1 MTHFLLLY
9 VFYRI
14 PELFCICLHLGIF
27 LTSDRNIPI
36 RDQFSQ
42 ILRLMTDLQYLQTVT
57 ASEGSISD
65 ILYTLRQGHLFQERP
80 FAECPSADKFHFF
93 RKLQLVCCTEI
104 KSFFPNI
111 FQIRREMN
119 VRKHLTAPESSVSDL
134 LYSIRQINFF
144 QCFSLHKSLHTDP
157 CETAP
162 GCKLNFL
169 KSPVTEKCCIFYGIH
184 I

>member
-42 ILRLMTDLQYLQTVT
+42 ILRPMTDLQYLQTVT

-104 KSFFPNI
+104 KSFFPDI
-111 FQIRREMN
+111 FQIRREMKALFPICCILSG
-119 VRKHLTAPESSVSDL
+119 RSIFSSVL
-134 LYSIRQINFF
+134 HSIKASTPILVRRLQAANSTF
-144 QCFSLHKSLHTDP
+144 
-157 CETAP
+157 
-162 GCKLNFL
+162 
-169 KSPVTEKCCIFYGIH
+169 
-184 I
+184 

>member
-14 PELFCICLHLGIF
+14 PELFCICLHLGIL

-104 KSFFPNI
+104 KSFFPDI

-119 VRKHLTAPESSVSDL
+119 VRSILQRRKALFPICCILSGRSIFSSVL
-134 LYSIRQINFF
+134 HSIKASTPILVRRLQAANSTF
-144 QCFSLHKSLHTDP
+144 
-157 CETAP
+157 
-162 GCKLNFL
+162 
-169 KSPVTEKCCIFYGIH
+169 
-184 I
+184 